1 MPKNEKVII
10 IEGSRSGY
18 SLDQVNYPITVGE
31 LIKRL
36 SRYDKDTKVYLGN
49 DMQRYEWY
57 TYGSP
62 DTMYAVNVDEEGE
75 FNVDDLEEVY

>member
-1 MPKNEKVII
+1 MPRNEKVII

-18 SLDQVNYPITVGE
+18 SLNQVYEPITVGE
-31 LIKRL
+31 LIERL
-36 SRYDKDTKVYLGN
+36 SRYDEDTKVYLGN
-49 DMQRYEWY
+49 DLQSYGWY

-62 DTMYAVNVDEEGE
+62 DVMYAVKVDERGE

>member
-31 LIKRL
+31 LIELTRKASSTL
-36 SRYDKDTKVYLGN
+36 TIWKKYINEDEKS
-49 DMQRYEWY
+49 
-57 TYGSP
+57 SFF
-62 DTMYAVNVDEEGE
+62 YAKN
-75 FNVDDLEEVY
+75 N